1 MFVWKESRKFAAVVK
16 TRIMAELVLD
26 NKTYQAYVNIAEQNN
41 ISVTDA
47 IREALLLLK
56 QHFRKSTKSSLRKH
70 LEERIEELRSLS
82 SNWDY
87 LGSPAISA
95 SACEDTFLQGL
106 AIFPNSNGYVL
117 MKWRTNK
124 GEACLSIL
132 SDRLVYDIIYVGNE
146 KSGILSLSDTDIFI
160 KKIELMY
167 LCREWPLLIKSI

>member
-1 MFVWKESRKFAAVVK
+1 
-16 TRIMAELVLD
+16 MAELVLD

-95 SACEDTFLQGL
+95 SACDMAARVLAACEDTFLQGL

-117 MKWRTNK
+117 MQWRTNK